1 MFAGMKTKSSILG
14 ENMKNKIIAVAAGL
28 MVAGLIT
35 VRAALAYMDDI
46 TILEP
51 TEIVKLTDPQLV
63 NTFIDVIVE
72 MEASKTFH
80 TTSGFTPKEYTAY
93 KNLLRYRIQLLM
105 EIHKRGLEVPSL
117 DK

>member
-1 MFAGMKTKSSILG
+1 MKIKFL
-14 ENMKNKIIAVAAGL
+14 AVQSL
-28 MVAGLIT
+28 VAVLCLCT
-35 VRAALAYMDDI
+35 FNPVWAYMDDI
-46 TILEP
+46 EILEQKD
-51 TEIVKLTDPQLV
+51 IAKLADPQLID
-63 NTFIDVIVE
+63 TYIDVIVE

-105 EIHKRGLEVPSL
+105 EVHKRGLEAPAL

>member
-1 MFAGMKTKSSILG
+1 MKIKSL
-14 ENMKNKIIAVAAGL
+14 V
-28 MVAGLIT
+28 VQ
-35 VRAALAYMDDI
+35 ALVTGFCLCAFNPAWAYMDDVE
-46 TILEP
+46 ILEQKD
-51 TEIVKLTDPQLV
+51 IAKLSDPKLV
-63 NTFIDVIVE
+63 DTYIDIIVE

-105 EIHKRGLEVPSL
+105 EAHKRGIEVPAL

>member
-1 MFAGMKTKSSILG
+1 MNLKSAVIKT
-14 ENMKNKIIAVAAGL
+14 VVV
-28 MVAGLIT
+28 MVCLLSWNPAW
-35 VRAALAYMDDI
+35 AYMDDI
-46 TILEP
+46 EILEVKD
-51 TEIVKLTDPQLV
+51 IVKLADPKLMD
-63 NTFIDVIVE
+63 TYIDVIVE

-105 EIHKRGLEVPSL
+105 EIHKRGLEAPAL

>member
-1 MFAGMKTKSSILG
+1 MRK
-14 ENMKNKIIAVAAGL
+14 KIIAVLAML
-28 MVAGLIT
+28 TVAGVLSIRP
-35 VRAALAYMDDI
+35 VFAYMDDI
-46 TILEP
+46 TILDP
-51 TEIVKLTDPQLV
+51 KEIVKLTDTQLTD
-63 NTFIDVIVE
+63 TFIDVIVE

-105 EIHKRGLEVPSL
+105 EIHKRGLEAPSL

>member
-1 MFAGMKTKSSILG
+1 MRK
-14 ENMKNKIIAVAAGL
+14 KIF
-28 MVAGLIT
+28 T
-35 VRAALAYMDDI
+35 VLALSTIIGALFLRPALAYMDDI
-46 TILEP
+46 TILEAK
-51 TEIVKLTDPQLV
+51 EIVKLTDTQLTD
-63 NTFIDVIVE
+63 TFIDVIVE

-105 EIHKRGLEVPSL
+105 EIHKRGLEAPSL